1 MYQTLITVDQLAT
14 SLNSEL
20 IKIFDCRFSLA
31 DTEAGRNAYGE
42 GHIPGAIY
50 AHLDDDL
57 SGEIIVGKT
66 GRHPLPSIASIT
78 ATFSKWGI
86 DEKVQVVAY
95 DDKGG
100 MIASRLW
107 WMLKWLGHNAVAVL
121 DGGWQAWENS
131 GHPVSTD
138 TPSPQAK
145 NFRPAHQAEMI
156 LPLQDI
162 VKKSASGESLIIDA
176 RAAERY
182 RGEVEPIDPVA
193 GHIPAAVSAPFSMNL
208 DENGYFLPA
217 DQLKAR
223 FQAFLGELPAE
234 QAVCYCGSGVSGC
247 HNLLAAAHAGIT
259 GIKLYPGSWSEW
271 ITDPQRPIATGHYPS

>member
-1 MYQTLITVDQLAT
+1 MYQTLITTDQLAA

-31 DTEAGRNAYGE
+31 DTEAGRKAYGE
-42 GHIPGAIY
+42 GHIPSSIY

-57 SGEIIVGKT
+57 SGEIIAGKT
-66 GRHPLPSIASIT
+66 GRHPLPSIVSIT
-78 ATFSKWGI
+78 ETFSKWGI

-107 WMLKWLGHNAVAVL
+107 WMLKWLGHDAAAVL

-131 GHPVSTD
+131 GYPVSTD
-138 TPSPQAK
+138 TPTPLAK
-145 NFRPAHQAEMI
+145 NFRPNPRPEMI
-156 LPLQDI
+156 LPLQDM
-162 VKKSASGESLIIDA
+162 VKKSGSGKSLILDA

-182 RGEVEPIDPVA
+182 RGEVEPIDPVP
-193 GHIPAAVSAPFSMNL
+193 GHIPAAVSAPFALNL
-208 DENGYFLPA
+208 DENGYFLTT

-223 FQAFLGELPAE
+223 FRDLLGDLPAD

-247 HNLLAAAHAGIT
+247 HNLLAAAHAGIK

-271 ITDPQRPIATGHYPS
+271 ITDPQRPVSTGPNPS